1 MGVDDLVHGQRANAA
16 IGWTVAG
23 VLTMAAAMN
32 IATNAIVW
40 GGLSLLLAAVVA
52 IPALA
57 THDWTA
63 MAPWPILSVAAIAVI
78 ARVMGWYPEATGYV
92 AIATFAI
99 VIVVE
104 LDVFTPIHLS
114 RRFAVG
120 FAVMTTL
127 AMEAIW
133 IIVQFFS
140 DQLLGTGFLSTQT
153 ELQEDIVIV
162 TVVGFA
168 IGVTFYWYL
177 TRVAPAGLVDG
188 SVNREQSP

>member
-1 MGVDDLVHGQRANAA
+1 MGVDDLVHGRRANAV
-16 IGWTVAG
+16 IGWIVAG
-23 VLTMAAAMN
+23 VLTLAAAMN
-32 IATNAIVW
+32 VATNAVVW
-40 GGLSLLLAAVVA
+40 GGFSVFLVAVVA
-52 IPALA
+52 VPALVA
-57 THDWTA
+57 RDWTA
-63 MAPWPILSVAAIAVI
+63 MAPWPILSVATSAVI
-78 ARVMGWYPEATGYV
+78 ARVMGWYPEAAGYV
-92 AIATFAI
+92 AIATSAI

-104 LDVFTPIHLS
+104 LDVFTPVHLS

-127 AMEAIW
+127 AIEAIW

-140 DQLLGTGFLSTQT
+140 DQLLGTGFLSTQA

-188 SVNREQSP
+188 SATQEPSP